1 MSHDAASFSKKV
13 NKMSTRKRGRH
24 VGSGLVVD
32 RDKKKNM
39 QSGGGGVR
47 YECEICIWNH
57 FEEWNS
63 VRGSKYSL
71 IDYV

>member
-32 RDKKKNM
+32 RDKKKYAVGR
-39 QSGGGGVR
+39 GGR

-71 IDYV
+71 VDYV

>member
-13 NKMSTRKRGRH
+13 NKMWTRKRGRH

-32 RDKKKNM
+32 RDKKKYAV
-39 QSGGGGVR
+39 GRKGR

-57 FEEWNS
+57 FEEWNNS
-63 VRGSKYSL
+63 VRDSKYSL
-71 IDYV
+71 INYV

>member
-13 NKMSTRKRGRH
+13 NKMWTRKRGRH

-32 RDKKKNM
+32 RDKKNM
-39 QSGGGGVR
+39 QSGGGRR

-57 FEEWNS
+57 FEEWNNS
-63 VRGSKYSL
+63 VRDSKYSL
-71 IDYV
+71 INYV

>member
-39 QSGGGGVR
+39 QSGGGGGGM
-47 YECEICIWNH
+47 NAK
-57 FEEWNS
+57 S
-63 VRGSKYSL
+63 VFGTTLRSG
-71 IDYV
+71 IV